1 MKKLFALLFCAAA
14 LASCSPAKRVIMP
27 RAVNTVN
34 TAPLADL
41 NLERKDYEVLNTISA
56 EAMVNYS
63 YDKRGAKTQIID
75 RDGEFSMKFTTGKFG
90 IVCKHN
96 GILKLG
102 YLQNDYQGTT
112 TDITQPEEVVRR
124 LAIYRLVNI
133 AREYGADAIIEPT
146 VSTNVEQTGKNLIT
160 YKSTVTAKIIKL
172 KTDR

>member
-1 MKKLFALLFCAAA
+1 MKKLLILAFCAAA
-14 LASCSPAKRVIMP
+14 FASCSPVKRVIIP
-27 RAVNTVN
+27 QAVNTIN
-34 TAPLADL
+34 TASLDHL
-41 NLERKDYEVLNTISA
+41 NLERKDYEILNTITA
-56 EAMVNYS
+56 EAMINYS
-63 YDKRGAKTQIID
+63 YNKKGSSTEIVD
-75 RDGEFSMKFTTGKFG
+75 RDGEFSMEFFTGKFG

-112 TDITQPEEVVRR
+112 TNITQPEEVVRR

-133 AREYGADAIIEPT
+133 AHEYGADAIIEPT
-146 VSTNVEQTGKNLIT
+146 VSTNVEQTAKHTVT